1 MIHKHQNSIEAIPL
15 FQSLA
20 VVFRMVGGY
29 FTYIRQVKGNHTIII
44 ASANVQCV
52 AGPNLNQLAAE
63 LG

>member
-1 MIHKHQNSIEAIPL
+1 MTQNHQNSIEAILL

-20 VVFRMVGGY
+20 VIFRMVGGY
-29 FTYIRQVKGNHTIII
+29 FTYLRQVKGNHTIII
-44 ASANVQCV
+44 DSANVQCV

>member
-1 MIHKHQNSIEAIPL
+1 MTQNHQNSIEAIPQ

-29 FTYIRQVKGNHTIII
+29 FTYLRQVKGNHTIISD
-44 ASANVQCV
+44 SANVQCV